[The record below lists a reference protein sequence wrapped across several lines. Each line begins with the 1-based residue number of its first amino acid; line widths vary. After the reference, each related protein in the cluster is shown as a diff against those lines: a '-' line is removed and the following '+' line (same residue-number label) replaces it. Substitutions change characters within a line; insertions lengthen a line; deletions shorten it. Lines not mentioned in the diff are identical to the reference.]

1 MKISHKRRLAFGL
14 HWFAG
19 FCARR
24 TVPDRTSNRAR
35 CQVRMARLNT
45 ITGPVCVS
53 EQRFE
58 VSVLLCACSKP
69 PASESRCDSVLVFA
83 TSSPGCFCGV
93 APIPISGNPFSIMA
107 KPCRQCSSAPSV
119 KSVGPSFWQKKCLR
133 DLQFVRARA
142 PPPKRLEPGPNRQ
155 SEKAFPEPGL
165 GFDHA
170 FRRLVRCD

>member
-1 MKISHKRRLAFGL
+1 MDCPSKMKISHKRRLAFGL

-24 TVPDRTSNRAR
+24 TVPNQTWNRAR

-58 VSVLLCACSKP
+58 VSVLLCACSEP
-69 PASESRCDSVLVFA
+69 PASESRCGSVLVFA
-83 TSSPGCFCGV
+83 SSSPGCFCGV
-93 APIPISGNPFSIMA
+93 APIPISGSPSSIMT

-119 KSVGPSFWQKKCLR
+119 KWVGPSFWRNKCETCNSSGPAHHRRNALNPA
-133 DLQFVRARA
+133 QTGKVRR
-142 PPPKRLEPGPNRQ
+142 PFLSQG
-155 SEKAFPEPGL
+155 
-165 GFDHA
+165 
-170 FRRLVRCD
+170 